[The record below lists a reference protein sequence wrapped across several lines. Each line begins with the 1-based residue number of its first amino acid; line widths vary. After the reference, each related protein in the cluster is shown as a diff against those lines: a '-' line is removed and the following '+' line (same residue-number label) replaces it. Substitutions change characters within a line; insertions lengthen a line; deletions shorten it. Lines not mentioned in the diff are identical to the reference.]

1 MNNYIKNLHSDIK
14 EYFKILSPE
23 FPDWLIDY
31 INTPPMQR
39 LNGISMNC
47 GLDYCKL
54 FNIQYWYSTLDHSVA
69 VALIIWHFTHDK
81 KQTLAGL
88 FHDIATPA
96 FKHCIDFLY
105 GDTMVQESTEEKTAI
120 IISNSIEICTL
131 LKKDNIK
138 IEDVINYHIYPIADN
153 NIPRLSADRFEY
165 NFSSGLSFY
174 HIWQLDSIKEI
185 YQNVEILINEDN
197 TIELGFTDLKIAE
210 KYINTISKLWPQWI
224 SDKDRTAMQF
234 IADIIKSML
243 IRGYLTI
250 NDLYTLSERKIIEKI
265 VNCQNDYLKNNF
277 IKFQNAISFYGS
289 DLFQKDKYCIN
300 IDVKKRYVIP
310 LVKYN
315 NKISRI
321 NDISLKAAKEID
333 QYLNLKH
340 FKYTG
345 FNFNFKPYAYKD
357 LKDYKKL

>member
-1 MNNYIKNLHSDIK
+1 MNNYINNLHPEIK

-23 FPDWLIDY
+23 FPDWLVDY
-31 INTPPMQR
+31 IDTLPMQR
-39 LNGISMNC
+39 LKDISMNC

-105 GDTMVQESTEEKTAI
+105 GDTLVQEATEEKTALM
-120 IISNSIEICTL
+120 ISNSKEICTL

-138 IEDVINYHIYPIADN
+138 IEDVIDYHIYPIADN
-153 NIPRLSADRFEY
+153 DTPRLSADRFEY

-174 HIWQLDSIKEI
+174 RIWQLDTIKEI
-185 YQNVEILINEDN
+185 YQNIEILVNEDN
-197 TIELGFTDLKIAE
+197 IIELGFTDLKVVE
-210 KYINTISKLWPQWI
+210 KYIDTVCKLWPQWI

-234 IADIIKSML
+234 IADIIKSMNFSD
-243 IRGYLTI
+243 YLTI
-250 NDLYTLSERKIIEKI
+250 DDLYTLSERKIIEKI
-265 VNCQNDYLKNNF
+265 LNCKDDYLKNNF
-277 IKFQNAISFYGS
+277 IRFQKTISFYGS
-289 DLFQKDKYCIN
+289 NSFQKDKYCIN
-300 IDVKKRYVIP
+300 IDVKKRYITP
-310 LVKYN
+310 LVKHN
-315 NKISRI
+315 GKIYRI
-321 NDISLKAAKEID
+321 NDISLKASRDIE

-345 FNFNFKPYAYKD
+345 FNFDFKPYK
-357 LKDYKKL
+357 